1 MMGNEHCSNTC
12 CQQDPKPMEDD
23 VSGTYGTNMNHVSG
37 IKDSKF
43 FGIDSVIKD
52 DGEAA
57 ITAMMAATCANDDP
71 DGEVRKLRERLQAAG
86 IDTSLYGKDDAK
98 PLELLHHELTVL
110 KSCWLEE
117 AASSIKR
124 VVEQVQVIVVVAL
137 NGTDFILVSACQV
150 LHDSRTRNQQQLL
163 LWKMKPEESW
173 EAALEEALSNRLQ
186 IPAATHSK
194 LFFVNKDSYAYR
206 EEIEV
211 SKGYPGLETKY
222 KFHEVT
228 VRLLDPSAEG
238 VQCMGLPEG
247 RDFATMEGVI
257 GTDDITARLNVWEW
271 HRLEECA
278 KYGLPVTVQKLRRP
292 TPRLPKPPP
301 SAPQEPSYQVPVGPD
316 LPLTRLPPGMKT
328 PNSILAALM
337 YGSKTN
343 WEVAERIAA
352 SIRERSYT
360 PRNFYDDCVKA
371 FPELQLYLGPPVDSH
386 KHVEPTS
393 PIDGHRNV
401 KMTSGLTS
409 DEEYQRTFGA
419 LFAIYWLMRLDV
431 DGKFGFCFGVNPCDT
446 ESWRVRQP
454 ATAPQP
460 PSKPF
465 PQMSKAE
472 KQASFYINGQW
483 AAFQELFVDAG
494 ILVQDGQQVR
504 SVLERTI
511 AVLALTA
518 IHDIMKVER
527 LLPKVLEEH
536 APFGTYK
543 ALEAIGDHDIAL
555 AYVMEHYPQF
565 LPSFN
570 GLKVDA
576 RHTLLFTQSKMEFN
590 HGWFVQAEG
599 PPGKVLRPFKT
610 LLRRQGNVTQQDIA
624 FYFVHW
630 LTDLAGAVPSPLAG
644 AEKFVSQFPHAVLA
658 SFLQSFPMIKKLASE
673 SEVKVFEDYLA
684 FRWSTATC
692 ALPALDGLCGAEII
706 CLQRL
711 LCMAQGS
718 AEAVMQAFAAA
729 LDPQLR
735 KELSSEMA
743 RTGIATEN
751 YRLCEQKPL
760 TGVAEDG
767 RHGPAFLL
775 YYAPAFLQKSGKD
788 DPVGALEILNTVCK
802 AGRALWPL
810 GEVWGDVTVSLRM
823 DTLKEQPLSE
833 LRSQQSDDKVWLLV
847 RHNDSEGFVERH
859 SSSYLKDPVNHTRAY
874 QILDI

>member
-1 MMGNEHCSNTC
+1 
-12 CQQDPKPMEDD
+12 MEDD
-23 VSGTYGTNMNHVSG
+23 VSGNHARMDHVSG

-57 ITAMMAATCANDDP
+57 ITAMMAATCANDDA
-71 DGEVRKLRERLQAAG
+71 DGALRKLRERLEAAG
-86 IDTSLYGKDDAK
+86 VDTSQYGKGDAK
-98 PLELLHHELTVL
+98 PLELLHHELSVL

-117 AASSIKR
+117 VAGSSIKR

-163 LWKMKPEESW
+163 LWKMKPQESW
-173 EAALEEALSNRLQ
+173 ESALEAALSNRLQ
-186 IPAATHSK
+186 VPAAAHSK
-194 LFFVNKDSYAYR
+194 LFFINKDSYAYR
-206 EEIEV
+206 EETEV

-222 KFHEVT
+222 RFHEVT
-228 VRLLDPSAEG
+228 VRLLDASAEE
-238 VQCMGLPEG
+238 VQSMGLPEG

-271 HRLEECA
+271 HCLEECA
-278 KYGLPVTVQKLRRP
+278 RYGLPVTAKKLKVAS
-292 TPRLPKPPP
+292 PRLPKFQP
-301 SAPQEPSYQVPVGPD
+301 SSASGEPQPPSYQVPVGPD
-316 LPLTRLPPGMKT
+316 LPLTRLPPTMKT

-343 WEVAERIAA
+343 WEAAERIAS

-360 PRNFYDDCVKA
+360 PRNFYTDCVMA
-371 FPELQLYLGPPVDSH
+371 FPELQLYLGPPVDTEM
-386 KHVEPTS
+386 HVEPTS

-419 LFAIYWLMRLDV
+419 LFAVYWLMRLDI
-431 DGKFGFCFGVNPCDT
+431 DGKFGFCFGVNP
-446 ESWRVRQP
+446 EHNSWSVRQP

-465 PQMSKAE
+465 PQMSKGE
-472 KQASFYINGQW
+472 KQATFYINGQW

-494 ILVQDGQQVR
+494 ILALDGQKLRAV
-504 SVLERTI
+504 VERTT

-536 APFGTYK
+536 APFGSYK
-543 ALEAIGDHDIAL
+543 ASEAIGDHDIAL
-555 AYVMEHYPQF
+555 AYVMEHFPQF

-570 GLKVDA
+570 GLKADA

-610 LLRRQGNVTQQDIA
+610 LLRSNGSVTQQDIA

-630 LTDLAGAVPSPLAG
+630 LTDLAGAVPTPLAG

-658 SFLQSFPMIKKLASE
+658 SFLQSFPVIKKLATE

-684 FRWSTATC
+684 FRWSTAPC
-692 ALPALDGLCGAEII
+692 PLPALDGFCGAEII

-718 AEAVMQAFAAA
+718 AEAVLAAFAGA
-729 LDPQLR
+729 LSPKLR
-735 KELSSEMA
+735 KELSLEMA
-743 RTGIATEN
+743 RTGIASQC
-751 YRLCEQKPL
+751 YRLCEQKPPK
-760 TGVAEDG
+760 GGAVAWE
-767 RHGPAFLL
+767 HGPAFLL

-823 DTLKEQPLSE
+823 DTLKEHPLSE
-833 LRSQQSDDKVWLLV
+833 LKSQPEDDKVWLLV

-859 SSSYLKDPVNHTRAY
+859 ASSFLKDPANHTRAY
-874 QILDI
+874 QVLDI